1 MSSQIKKSS
10 LLEGMDPEIWGNLPE
25 ELVRKILV
33 CARGNMSIDT
43 RMAFR
48 IRPKKIPESICWKLW
63 YLLNND
69 GLFYI
74 LDTKTLHNFRVP
86 GAHIIRRPVDIAW
99 LDMDLAAFNL
109 NREEHSLEIT
119 LSSGSYVYCPRQT
132 ETFMTDRRVILKG
145 APVVSG
151 THGARH

>member
-1 MSSQIKKSS
+1 
-10 LLEGMDPEIWGNLPE
+10 MDPEIWGNLPI
-25 ELVRKILV
+25 ELVRKIIGR
-33 CARGNMSIDT
+33 ARGGLSIDT
-43 RMAFR
+43 RMALGFR
-48 IRPKKIPESICWKLW
+48 PRKMPEAPAWKLW

-119 LSSGSYVYCPRQT
+119 LSSGSYVYSPRQT

-145 APVVSG
+145 APAVNAF
-151 THGARH
+151 HGVWH

>member
-1 MSSQIKKSS
+1 
-10 LLEGMDPEIWGNLPE
+10 MDQEIWGKLPE

-33 CARGNMSIDT
+33 YARGNMSIDT
-43 RMAFR
+43 RMALGFR
-48 IRPKKIPESICWKLW
+48 PRKMPEAPAWKLW

-119 LSSGSYVYCPRQT
+119 LSSGSYVCSPRQT
-132 ETFMTDRRVILKG
+132 ETFMTDRCVILKG
-145 APVVSG
+145 APAVNG
-151 THGARH
+151 TRGAQH